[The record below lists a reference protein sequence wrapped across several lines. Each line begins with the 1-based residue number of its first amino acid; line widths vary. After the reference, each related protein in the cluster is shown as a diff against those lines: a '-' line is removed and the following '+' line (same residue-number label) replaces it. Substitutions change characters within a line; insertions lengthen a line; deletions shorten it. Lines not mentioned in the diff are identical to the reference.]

1 LKSIIAVVGI
11 VGALHVHGAAAQDPV
26 DRALDTAERA
36 QRDAAASQKR
46 IDQLD
51 DQTRALLERYRAAT
65 WQAQQLTVFA
75 EQLEAIAERQE
86 EEKASLRRQIDA
98 MQRTEA
104 ELMPLMLRMLDTFEA
119 LIERDL
125 PFLETERQE
134 RLTQVTQL
142 MSDPE
147 ASLAQKYRRLLEAYQ
162 IEIDYGQGLD
172 AERGQVGERTIDILR
187 VGRLALYG
195 LTLDGREAFRWDRE
209 AGEWQPAD
217 SGLRRTIRQGLR
229 MARDTAPIALMKL
242 PVEAPV
248 DVGAIESLEG
258 ALPTLD
264 DNAEGTP

>member
-1 LKSIIAVVGI
+1 MLRVLPILMLAGVS
-11 VGALHVHGAAAQDPV
+11 LAAQ
-26 DRALDTAERA
+26 AQSGAERA
-36 QRDAAASQKR
+36 VDIQERSQRDAKRSQEQ
-46 IDQLD
+46 IDRLD
-51 DQTRALLERYRAAT
+51 AQTREMLEKYRAAS
-65 WQAQQLTVFA
+65 WQAQQLSVYA
-75 EQLEAIAERQE
+75 EQLQQLVDEQEKEKRSLQEQLTEVQITERE
-86 EEKASLRRQIDA
+86 IL
-98 MQRTEA
+98 
-104 ELMPLMLRMLDTFEA
+104 PLMLRMLDTFEA

>member
-1 LKSIIAVVGI
+1 MKRNFPALGFLGLVWLS
-11 VGALHVHGAAAQDPV
+11 GAFAQDPV
-26 DRALDTAERA
+26 DRALSASERA
-36 QRDAAASQKR
+36 QRDAAASQQR

-75 EQLEAIAERQE
+75 DQLEAIAERQE

-104 ELMPLMLRMLDTFEA
+104 ELMPLMLRMLDTFES

-125 PFLETERQE
+125 PYLETERQE
-134 RLTQVTQL
+134 RLTQITQL

-162 IEIDYGQGLD
+162 IEIAYGQGLD

-195 LTLDGREAFRWDRE
+195 LTLDGREAFRWDRV

-217 SGLRRTIRQGLR
+217 AGVRRTIRQGLR
-229 MARDTAPIALMKL
+229 MARDTAPIALLRL
-242 PVEAPV
+242 PVDAAV
-248 DVGAIESLEG
+248 AMDSIERLDGE
-258 ALPTLD
+258 LPSAD
-264 DNAEGTP
+264 GNAEGQP

>member
-1 LKSIIAVVGI
+1 MKSIIAVVGI
-11 VGALHVHGAAAQDPV
+11 VGALHLHGAAAQDPV
-26 DRALDTAERA
+26 DRALGTAERA

-46 IDQLD
+46 INQLD

-86 EEKASLRRQIDA
+86 EEK
-98 MQRTEA
+98 EV

>member
-1 LKSIIAVVGI
+1 MKSIIAVLGLA
-11 VGALHVHGAAAQDPV
+11 GLLHLHSAAAQDPV
-26 DRALDTAERA
+26 DRALGTAERA
-36 QRDAAASQKR
+36 QRDAAASQQR

-75 EQLEAIAERQE
+75 DQLEAIAERQE

-104 ELMPLMLRMLDTFEA
+104 ELMPLMLRMLDAFDA
-119 LIERDL
+119 LIARDL
-125 PFLETERQE
+125 PFLETEREE
-134 RLTQVTQL
+134 RLAQVSSL
-142 MSDPE
+142 MSDPD

-172 AERGQVGERTIDILR
+172 AERGQIGERTVDILR

-209 AGEWQPAD
+209 AGDWQVAD
-217 SGLRRTIRQGLR
+217 AGLRRTIRQGLR
-229 MARDTAPIALMKL
+229 MARDTAPIALLRL
-242 PVEAPV
+242 PVVAPV
-248 DVGAIESLEG
+248 AVQANTPPEGDMPLDES
-258 ALPTLD
+258 D
-264 DNAEGTP
+264 AEDQP